1 MDFVQFLDMIVHVDK
16 TLGLLIEQYG
26 TLVYAVLFAIMFCE
40 TGRAVLFFFPGDTLL
55 FIAGAFCATGQMH
68 LGLLIALLVTA
79 AVTGNTLNYW
89 IGEAIGQRVFT
100 HDYRWINKDAMR
112 RTHEFFEKHGG
123 KTIILARFVPVVRTF
138 APFVAGISDMT
149 HARFQMYNVTGAL
162 LWVVGLVTAGYFFG
176 NIPWIRDHLTLIV
189 LIGVGAAVVKAAPP
203 PPPPVARGTHWSYEG
218 DSGPAN
224 WSKINVD
231 WAKCGNG
238 SRQSPIDI
246 RDGMKVELEQIS
258 FDYHPSS
265 FNVVDNGHTVQV
277 GVSGGNYITV
287 QNRMFELQQFHFHRP
302 SEERINGKAFEMV
315 VHLVHRDAEGRLAVL
330 ALLLERGAPQAT
342 IQTVWNN
349 LPLETFETMQP
360 TILLDPAEML
370 PARRDYYT
378 YMGSMTSPPC
388 SEGVLWMVM
397 KQPVQASP
405 AQMAL
410 FSRLYPLNAR
420 PIQPTN
426 GRIIKE
432 SN

>member
-1 MDFVQFLDMIVHVDK
+1 MRHLSALLACSLAAMAVMASAKDAPAAASASTSAPMSASARAAAMK
-16 TLGLLIEQYG
+16 TLTES
-26 TLVYAVLFAIMFCE
+26 V
-40 TGRAVLFFFPGDTLL
+40 
-55 FIAGAFCATGQMH
+55 
-68 LGLLIALLVTA
+68 
-79 AVTGNTLNYW
+79 
-89 IGEAIGQRVFT
+89 
-100 HDYRWINKDAMR
+100 K
-112 RTHEFFEKHGG
+112 G
-123 KTIILARFVPVVRTF
+123 KEGKKEVKAPVVV
-138 APFVAGISDMT
+138 APT
-149 HARFQMYNVTGAL
+149 AREKEEAAEVDLSERIAARLAEMRATQA
-162 LWVVGLVTAGYFFG
+162 A
-176 NIPWIRDHLTLIV
+176 RAAARAKR
-189 LIGVGAAVVKAAPP
+189 AAVVKAAPP

-349 LPLETFETMQP
+349 LPLEKFETMQP

-370 PARRDYYT
+370 PVRRDYYT

-388 SEGVLWMVM
+388 SEGVLWLVM

-420 PIQPTN
+420 PVQPGN